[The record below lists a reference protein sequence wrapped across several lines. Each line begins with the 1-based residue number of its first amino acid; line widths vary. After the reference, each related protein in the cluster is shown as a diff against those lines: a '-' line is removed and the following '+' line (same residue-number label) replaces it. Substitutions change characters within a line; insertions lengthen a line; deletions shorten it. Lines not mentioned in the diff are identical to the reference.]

1 MQSKIQRLVQ
11 ELNDLDLPNK
21 EFAVFGSGPMAIR
34 GLKEPGDLD
43 VIVKQGLWD
52 YLSAKYG
59 VSKEESYPVIHVGGI
74 DFFND
79 WESPEYDINKLIDE
93 ADLINGVRYVKLG
106 TVLAWKKQRNKEKD
120 KKDVTL
126 IEDYLKQGKN

>member
-11 ELNDLDLPNK
+11 ELNDLNLPNK

-43 VIVKQGLWD
+43 VIVTSGLWD

-59 VSKEESYPVIHVGGI
+59 VSKVESYPVIHISGI
-74 DFFND
+74 DFFMD
-79 WESPEYDINKLIDE
+79 WEIPEYDINKLIDE
-93 ADLINGVRYVKLG
+93 ADIINGVRYVKL

-120 KKDVTL
+120 KKDIML
-126 IEDYLKQGKN
+126 IENYLKQGKK